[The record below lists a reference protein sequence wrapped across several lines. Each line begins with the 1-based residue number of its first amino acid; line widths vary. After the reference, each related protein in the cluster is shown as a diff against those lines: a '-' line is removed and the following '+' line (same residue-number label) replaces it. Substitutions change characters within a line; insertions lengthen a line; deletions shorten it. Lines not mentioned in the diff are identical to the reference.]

1 MEPKQLQKV
10 FERMTDKFV
19 SVTVGHTNGLTTEDN
34 VKKAACSNIGT
45 LTRIKNVENVKVDD
59 LIDQFIAV
67 IKAESKGMEA
77 PINAVC
83 TTLYKAIN
91 DCKE

>member
-10 FERMTDKFV
+10 FEKMTDKFV
-19 SVTVGHTNGLTTEDN
+19 SVTVGHTNGLATEDQ
-34 VKKAACSNIGT
+34 VKKAACANIGT

-59 LIDQFIAV
+59 LIEQFVAV
-67 IKAESKGMEA
+67 IKAESKSMEA
-77 PINAVC
+77 PINTVC
-83 TTLYKAIN
+83 STLYKAIN